1 MNKISEDLEITD
13 TLLNNMSEQ
22 DVFITYQALILAL
35 QFENY
40 NGKKINSLDEY
51 QEFID
56 EYKSSFVI
64 KDAVSVITRIFC
76 LSPGTRPPLLD
87 SLHQR
92 TRNLV
97 RVKKCQTN

>member
-1 MNKISEDLEITD
+1 MNKISKDLEITD

-22 DVFITYQALILAL
+22 DLFITSQAVILAL
-35 QFENY
+35 QYENY

-51 QEFID
+51 QEFLD

-64 KDAVSVITRIFC
+64 KDSVSVITRIFC
-76 LSPGTRPPLLD
+76 LNPGTRTPLLD

-92 TRNLV
+92 TRKLL
-97 RVKKCQTN
+97 RGEK